1 VAPPIRG
8 RVESFS
14 PYFLVLESASIE
26 VPSHVMH
33 DIDYVIELAEAY
45 GRAEITRNELQGK
58 TVVLTGGPNA
68 K

>member
-1 VAPPIRG
+1 
-8 RVESFS
+8 
-14 PYFLVLESASIE
+14 
-26 VPSHVMH
+26 MH